1 MRIFLVIICTYVMTL
16 CKHHT
21 YFLVSP
27 EIMDELKQDSEFA
40 ELARVII
47 PTFITETESVVDG
60 TSLAV
65 SILVTFLITAAVVA
79 FLGVILGLVLLK
91 YSKRK
96 KEKKAKANG
105 HWKSHSTEE
114 KTNL

>member
-1 MRIFLVIICTYVMTL
+1 MTL

-40 ELARVII
+40 ELADLLFD
-47 PTFITETESVVDG
+47 PETESVVDG

-79 FLGVILGLVLLK
+79 FLGVILGLVLLT

-96 KEKKAKANG
+96 KEKKTKANG